1 MLIGLKSSY
10 FLRKRMMSAQ
20 RFLQIIG
27 LLLGMLAFFGVSAA
41 SAQPGGPQTTA
52 AVRNLAVYQKAKEAF
67 SIGDYQTAIQLA
79 RYVLGHPEPGGGG
92 PDAASL
98 IALSYAEQGDL
109 TNANNYF
116 QQAISMNYNNVKV
129 RNNYGVFMIKSTG
142 NYEGAAL
149 EFKKVIQIDPKYPDA
164 HYHLAECLQHRGDLD
179 QAIEEY
185 ENAIK
190 LKPDYVEALRD
201 LGLAMYERIN
211 ARGVGEI
218 SDSLEKL
225 KVAAQLAPD
234 NPMIHYYLG
243 KIYCADGKLD
253 EGEAAFREALSVDP
267 KLACGHFELGK
278 LRYYRG
284 DLDRCVLELK
294 VAAGIPTLY
303 SESKKYAKVDM
314 LKLDELM
321 AKAEAFKGQYA
332 KAIDAY
338 QEVASM
344 TKNNQPI
351 LKEIKD
357 LEHEAR
363 AGVHKHGKETYSPE
377 QLQALIDRAI
387 AQAEDGHLDQAS
399 STFQQGLAMDP
410 NSFQCVQNIGL
421 LKEDSGDLQGA
432 MVEYKKAAEIMPK
445 YEGVYY
451 NMAYLLEKLGLP
463 ADAGLMYQRFHEAAG
478 MYPYDP
484 KHVVALQQE
493 DARQRARAEQIRKR
507 GY

>member
-1 MLIGLKSSY
+1 
-10 FLRKRMMSAQ
+10 MSAQ
-20 RFLQIIG
+20 RIPQIIG
-27 LLLGMLAFFGVSAA
+27 LLLVMLVLAGVPSA
-41 SAQPGGPQTTA
+41 SAQQGYQSPGAT
-52 AVRNLAVYQKAKEAF
+52 RNLAIYQKAKQAF
-67 SIGDYQTAIQLA
+67 SIGDYETAIKLA
-79 RYVLGHPEPGGGG
+79 KFVLANPEPGGGG

-98 IALSYAEQGDL
+98 VALSYAEQGDT
-109 TNANNYF
+109 TNAGNF
-116 QQAISMNYNNVKV
+116 FRQAIEMNNNNVKV
-129 RNNYGVFMIKSTG
+129 RNNYGVFLIKSAG
-142 NYEGAAL
+142 NYDGAAQ
-149 EFKKVIQIDPKYPDA
+149 EFKKCIQIDRKYPDA
-164 HYHLAECLQHRGDLD
+164 HYHLGECLQNRGDLD
-179 QAIEEY
+179 KAIEEY
-185 ENAIK
+185 ETAVQ

-201 LGLAMYERIN
+201 LGLAIYERIS
-211 ARGVGEI
+211 AKGVGEI

-225 KVAAQLAPD
+225 KVAAQLAPE

-253 EGEAAFREALSVDP
+253 DAESAFREALSVDP
-267 KLACGHFELGK
+267 KLACAHYELGK

-294 VAAGIPTLY
+294 VAAGIPLNY
-303 SESKKYAKVDM
+303 GESKKYAKVDM
-314 LKLDELM
+314 LKLQELT
-321 AKAEAFKGQYA
+321 ARAEAFKGQYA

-344 TKNNQPI
+344 TKNNQST

-357 LEHEAR
+357 LEHLAR
-363 AGVHKHGKETYSPE
+363 SGVHKHGKETYSPE

-410 NSFQCVQNIGL
+410 NSFECIQNIGL
-421 LKEDSGDLQGA
+421 LKEASGDLQGA
-432 MVEYKKAAEIMPK
+432 MTEYKKAAEIMPK

-451 NMAYLLEKLGLP
+451 NMAYMLEKLGLP

-484 KHVVALQQE
+484 KHIVALQQE